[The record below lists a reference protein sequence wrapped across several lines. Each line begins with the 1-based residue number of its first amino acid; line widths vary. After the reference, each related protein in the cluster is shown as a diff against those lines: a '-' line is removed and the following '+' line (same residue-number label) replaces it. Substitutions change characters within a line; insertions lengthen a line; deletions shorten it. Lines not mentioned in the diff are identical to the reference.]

1 VDVDLFA
8 PNASPT
14 ARPAWQVIDAARRQ
28 YVTGELLL
36 DTSPPTRVY
45 FRDGQVYFAERTT
58 DGGLGVRLLVEGVIT
73 REQMH
78 KGTLHVSGVEHL
90 GRLFERDTTID
101 RDAVQLCVELMTDDV
116 LTSVADEIVHDV
128 RMVMYKRHA
137 SGIDRWLP
145 TRVEVITHV
154 VSAVGYTDP
163 DLTVTPGQP
172 PRPTAH
178 LSPGP
183 LDEQPVVTSTAPAR
197 PTAVDPPVVVT
208 VVEPAPVA
216 APVAEVVAPSAQVV
230 VPLADPIVEPTSAS
244 ADTDHAPAPTPA
256 PTAAPTLHS
265 VVPPSATYAF
275 APMSASD
282 MPTGILPI
290 IDPVLDIDHGAPSG
304 TVPVVHTSHIADDPT
319 DDDSTDDSISL
330 APEAMHAIMST
341 GIADEVAEAVRRA
354 LAAID
359 SSPL

>member
-154 VSAVGYTDP
+154 VSAVDYADP

-183 LDEQPVVTSTAPAR
+183 LDEQPVVATTAPPRR
-197 PTAVDPPVVVT
+197 PTVDT
-208 VVEPAPVA
+208 TA
-216 APVAEVVAPSAQVV
+216 AA
-230 VPLADPIVEPTSAS
+230 PIVEPTPVATPV
-244 ADTDHAPAPTPA
+244 AEAVARPAPAVVPLANPVVEPLATPVDTGAAPAPAPT
-256 PTAAPTLHS
+256 LSS

-290 IDPVLDIDHGAPSG
+290 IDPVLDIDHSAPSG
-304 TVPVVHTSHIADDPT
+304 AVPVVHGSHTADSPDQT
-319 DDDSTDDSISL
+319 AAADASAADEINL

>member
-14 ARPAWQVIDAARRQ
+14 PRPAWQVIDAARRQ

-45 FRDGQVYFAERTT
+45 LRDGQVYFAERTT

-101 RDAVQLCVELMTDDV
+101 QDAVQLCVELMVDDV
-116 LTSVADEIVHDV
+116 LTSVADDIVQDV
-128 RMVMYKRHA
+128 RMVMYKRHP

-154 VSAVGYTDP
+154 VSAVDYADP
-163 DLTVTPGQP
+163 ELSVTSGQP
-172 PRPTAH
+172 PRPNAH

-183 LDEQPVVTSTAPAR
+183 LDEQPIIAATPPVAAVVPAAEPASEPAR
-197 PTAVDPPVVVT
+197 QPITEPITEPVAET
-208 VVEPAPVA
+208 TA
-216 APVAEVVAPSAQVV
+216 APVAMVESIQLAAPPPVAP
-230 VPLADPIVEPTSAS
+230 LAHI
-244 ADTDHAPAPTPA
+244 APVAPMP
-256 PTAAPTLHS
+256 S
-265 VVPPSATYAF
+265 VVPPSPTYAF

-290 IDPVLDIDHGAPSG
+290 IDPVLDVDPGSPSG
-304 TVPVVHTSHIADDPT
+304 VIPVVHTSHTVDDTPEAPTESPDDEIA
-319 DDDSTDDSISL
+319 L